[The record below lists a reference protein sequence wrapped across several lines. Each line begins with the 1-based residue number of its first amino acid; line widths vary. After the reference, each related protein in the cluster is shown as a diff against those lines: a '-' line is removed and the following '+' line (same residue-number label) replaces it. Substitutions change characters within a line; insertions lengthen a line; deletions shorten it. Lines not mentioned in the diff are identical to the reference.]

1 MVSNTDSR
9 IWPYYFLTTLI
20 AVVGSTALVLAGLT
34 TLAIA
39 WTLNF
44 SVIGIVMGLAPSL
57 RRRAGA
63 WFVSRVSEA
72 ALPRYEWLGVRRF
85 SRLFPVRR
93 SPRVRLEGGRG
104 GLGIL
109 DARSRAA
116 EISHGLIF
124 LVLALAAGI
133 CALIGELRVAAW
145 TTVLN
150 TILNGYPVLL
160 QRYTRARL
168 QRVRARGRA
177 TI

>member
-1 MVSNTDSR
+1 MSSTDSR
-9 IWPYYFLTTLI
+9 VWPYYFCTTLI
-20 AVVGSTALVLAGLT
+20 AVLGSTALVLAGST

-57 RRRAGA
+57 RRHVGSR
-63 WFVSRVSEA
+63 FVGGVSQA
-72 ALPRYEWLGVRRF
+72 ALGRYERLGIRRF
-85 SRLFPVRR
+85 SRLLPVRR
-93 SPRVRLEGGRG
+93 SPRVRLEGGRR
-104 GLGIL
+104 GLGLL

-124 LVLALAAGI
+124 LVLACAAGV

-150 TILNGYPVLL
+150 AIFNGYPVLL
-160 QRYTRARL
+160 QRYTRARVL
-168 QRVRARGRA
+168 RLRARGRS

>member
-1 MVSNTDSR
+1 VLSNTDAR
-9 IWPYYFLTTLI
+9 IWPYYFFTTLV
-20 AVVGSTALVLAGLT
+20 AVVGSTVLVLAGLT

-57 RRRAGA
+57 RRRMDS
-63 WFVSRVSEA
+63 WFVKSVSHV

-85 SRLFPVRR
+85 SRLLPVRR
-93 SPRVRLEGGRG
+93 SPRVRLEGGRD
-104 GLGIL
+104 GLRLL

-116 EISHGLIF
+116 EMSHGLIF
-124 LVLALAAGI
+124 VMLACAAAV
-133 CALIGELRVAAW
+133 CALIGELRVAVW

-150 TILNGYPVLL
+150 TIFNGYPVLL

-168 QRVRARGRA
+168 SRLRARSRHP
-177 TI
+177 